1 MDNLRNL
8 LGIKTLYKISDM
20 EWIEEFFQLMT
31 VSFGGLVL
39 LKSNRAA
46 KERMYRK
53 SFGEVIM
60 KDVDGMS
67 E

>member
-1 MDNLRNL
+1 MKRVSPINDL
-8 LGIKTLYKISDM
+8 
-20 EWIEEFFQLMT
+20 
-31 VSFGGLVL
+31 VSFGGLVI

-60 KDVDGMS
+60 KHVDGMS